1 MNKGFF
7 SSAVLAK
14 GNLPKCSK
22 CNLHRRCLS
31 PWMGVSGE
39 GEYRILV
46 VGEAPGA
53 DEDKAGEPFVGKAGR
68 YLRRVFGELG
78 VDLNDCLI
86 TNAIRCRPP
95 RNVMDA
101 RCLEYCRP
109 HLQRT
114 IDEVKPN
121 VILTLGEYAFHQTL
135 PDSYLRLGGGMTKW
149 RGWTIPSSEVGC
161 WVCPTFHPSY
171 ILRENEDPVLSR
183 LFREDVE
190 AALVLRADTGDVT
203 FAMWQYPSLEDLRKG
218 IEIILD
224 RKEALSRLADLADAE
239 GILSFDYET
248 TGLKPEHPDQRIW
261 SCAFSLNGEGTWA
274 CLIDETMHEA
284 LGRVLFS
291 KRLGKVASNLKF
303 EERWTRAV
311 LGKGVCNWVWDTML
325 AAHCLDNRR
334 MISSLK
340 FQAFV
345 RLGIGVYDD
354 DIRPYLVP
362 PSGGM
367 RNRIEHAPIKSLL
380 LYNGL
385 DALLTY
391 RVMEHQKRE
400 MGVV

>member
-1 MNKGFF
+1 M
-7 SSAVLAK
+7 
-14 GNLPKCSK
+14 
-22 CNLHRRCLS
+22 
-31 PWMGVSGE
+31 SGE
-39 GEYRILV
+39 GKHRVLV

-53 DEDKAGEPFVGKAGR
+53 DEDKANEPFVGKAGR
-68 YLRRVFGELG
+68 HLRSVFRELG
-78 VDLNDCLI
+78 TDLDDCMI

-109 HLQRT
+109 HLRRT
-114 IDEVKPN
+114 IEEVQPN
-121 VILTLGEYAFHQTL
+121 VILTLGEYAFHQVL
-135 PDSYLRLGGGMTKW
+135 PDQYLRLGGGMTKW
-149 RGWTIPSSEVGC
+149 RGWAIPSSEVGC

-171 ILRENEDPVLSR
+171 ILRENEEEVLSK
-183 LFREDVE
+183 LFREDIE
-190 AALVLRADTGDVT
+190 GALALRATSP
-203 FAMWQYPSLEDLRKG
+203 AAEYRSLEELQEG
-218 IEIILD
+218 IEIVLD
-224 RKEALSRLADLADAE
+224 RKEVLARLADLADAE

-261 SCAFSLNGEGTWA
+261 SCAFSLNGEGAWA
-274 CLIDETMHEA
+274 CLIDESMHEA

-291 KRLGKVASNLKF
+291 KRLSKVASNLKF
-303 EERWTRAV
+303 EERWTRAA
-311 LGKGVCNWVWDTML
+311 LGKGVRNWEWDTML

-334 MISSLK
+334 GISSLK

-354 DIRPYLVP
+354 DIHPYLVT

-367 RNRIEHAPIKSLL
+367 RNRIEHAPVKSLL